1 MQKEMI
7 NKLFKLFFEYE
18 DENADLINISEL
30 LCIIKSYFGIWDDFR
45 DLVSKKLNGKITDIS
60 CKYATI
66 NSKKYIFLVLNFFDY
81 IIIDAENNTI
91 CNDEKILNI
100 YLKRYND
107 KVEKLF
113 GKGDFYNLKGIEES
127 NIIELIEFI
136 KDNKYV
142 LKNSDI
148 VYKKKCD
155 YGVVYLILSISSSDI
170 ELYFNDIDGN
180 KQSIFFDSNLC
191 VIESKNYLDNKEKL
205 DDVVKNI
212 CCVGVP
218 SELIPNK
225 ILKKKVK

>member
-18 DENADLINISEL
+18 DENDNLVNITEL
-30 LCIIKSYFGIWDDFR
+30 LSIIKSYSDIWNEFR
-45 DLVSKKLNGKITDIS
+45 DLVNKKINDKVTDIS
-60 CKYATI
+60 YKCVTV
-66 NSKKYIFLVLNFFDY
+66 NNKKYVFLVLNFFDY
-81 IIIDAENNTI
+81 IIIDVENNII
-91 CNDEKILNI
+91 CDDEKILDI
-100 YLKRYND
+100 YLKRYNSQ
-107 KVEKLF
+107 VEKIF

-127 NIIELIEFI
+127 NITDLIEFI
-136 KDNKYV
+136 KNNRYV
-142 LKNSDI
+142 LENSDI

-180 KQSIFFDSNLC
+180 KQSIFFDSNLS
-191 VIESKNYLDNKEKL
+191 VIESKNYLNNKEKL